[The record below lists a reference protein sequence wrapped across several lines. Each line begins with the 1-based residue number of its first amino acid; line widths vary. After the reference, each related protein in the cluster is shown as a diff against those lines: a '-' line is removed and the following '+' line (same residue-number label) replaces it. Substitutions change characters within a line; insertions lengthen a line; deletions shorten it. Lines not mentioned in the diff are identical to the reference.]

1 MKKVLLIFALIAV
14 AFACEP
20 VEEPQEI
27 MLETTFSDYIEI
39 IKCLLNNEPLMKDI
53 KTAIALVTAGE
64 FEKLLPLIFQLYTD
78 VSAALKECV
87 GQIDDPEL
95 EGIAKDLCLKTCEKA
110 PKLLRKVC
118 RKACDKYI

>member
-53 KTAIALVTAGE
+53 KTAIALVAAGE

>member
-87 GQIDDPEL
+87 GQIDEPEL

-118 RKACDKYI
+118 RKAGDKYI